1 MIIPDT
7 DTDTDTS
14 VDVVQDVMHLHR
26 QQILH
31 KTPRQGVTEAGN
43 TYYTDTDTDTGYR
56 ILQQILHVYYCTGA
70 GYIEDGFPPV
80 ELDVT

>member
-1 MIIPDT
+1 MIIP

-31 KTPRQGVTEAGN
+31 KTQTQGVTETGN
-43 TYYTDTDTDTGYR
+43 THYNT
-56 ILQQILHVYYCTGA
+56 LHRQSTEKIKIYHKIYQR
-70 GYIEDGFPPV
+70 
-80 ELDVT
+80 